1 MSGAVFQLKTR
12 VTFRTTNDEVWRRR
26 IEGALINMNETTPL
40 IITPPSCCRLNEEE
54 DDEHK
59 RHVVSLLELEDDDKV
74 IVVDLLHRSSWYHRL
89 TNIALLPLMCGVVM
103 VIVVVSSLL
112 QGDVMTFDYSSA
124 AISYLFHSS
133 RPYKW
138 LSSPLPRLGRIHHN
152 AALAAHDQTKPT
164 TSVAFLGNSMI
175 YFNDFPRFFEEI
187 SSGSDSSRIIQ
198 NSCLHG
204 SASIASLLDW
214 NNGMYPKFKTHN
226 AVLGKDMYGQYIH
239 DYGACTVSIPTIDVV
254 MEM

>member
-1 MSGAVFQLKTR
+1 
-12 VTFRTTNDEVWRRR
+12 
-26 IEGALINMNETTPL
+26 MNETTPL
-40 IITPPSCCRLNEEE
+40 IITPPLSYRRLNEEE

-59 RHVVSLLELEDDDKV
+59 RYGVSLLELEDDDKI
-74 IVVDLLHRSSWYHRL
+74 IVVDRLHRSSSWYHRL
-89 TNIALLPLMCGVVM
+89 KNNIALLPLLMCGVVI
-103 VIVVVSSLL
+103 VIVMAASLL

-124 AISYLFHSS
+124 AISYLFHPS

-152 AALAAHDQTKPT
+152 AALALHDQTKTT
-164 TSVAFLGNSMI
+164 TSVAFLGNSML

-187 SSGSDSSRIIQ
+187 SSGSDSRRIVQ

-204 SASIASLLDW
+204 SASIASLLHG

-226 AVLGKDMYGQYIH
+226 AVLGKDTYGQYIH
-239 DYGACTVSIPTIDVV
+239 DYGACRYCLHPNY
-254 MEM
+254 